1 MKTKTLSMTA
11 GVASLLFAGAASAG
25 YTGMSGEIVAVD
37 GIAGSQTIR
46 VYADFAN
53 AADQLNAVYGDST
66 HTLNIDASSS
76 FYQNTFGGSVSNDIN
91 PALYAAFPSL
101 VYDSWV
107 TIGLEDNVENQMLHI
122 GVDFDDFANNGGGIT
137 TDNGSWFATPDD
149 AQVVAGAELRV
160 MIGQFTVMGDAGS
173 VSGVI
178 NMQGKNADGSNW
190 VANDVAF
197 EFGDIVPAPGVL
209 ALLGI
214 AGLAGRRRR
223 A

>member
-25 YTGMSGEIVAVD
+25 YVGMSGEVVAVD
-37 GIAGSQTIR
+37 GIADSQTIR
-46 VYADFAN
+46 VYADFGD
-53 AADQLNAVYGDST
+53 AADQLNAVYGDAA
-66 HTLNIDASSS
+66 HTLSIGASSS
-76 FYQNTFGGSVSNDIN
+76 FYQNPFGGAVSNDIN

-107 TIGLEDNVENQMLHI
+107 TIGLEDQVGNAMLNI
-122 GVDFDDFANNGGGIT
+122 GVDFDDFENNGGGMT
-137 TDNGSWFATPDD
+137 TSNGSWFATPDD

-160 MIGQFTVMGDAGS
+160 MIGQFTVMGAGGT

-197 EFGDIVPAPGVL
+197 EFGDVIPAPGVL